1 MAVQFLLQ
9 LQVRYLL
16 TERLYHWKI
25 ILEDSFYVR
34 FVNIIHHEET
44 VDTQYYS
51 KYTIVYITIEL
62 KKKE

>member
-1 MAVQFLLQ
+1 MTVQFLLQ
-9 LQVRYLL
+9 HQVRYLL
-16 TERLYHWKI
+16 IERLYHRKI

-44 VDTQYYS
+44 VDIQYYS

>member
-1 MAVQFLLQ
+1 MTVQFLLQ
-9 LQVRYLL
+9 HQVRYLL
-16 TERLYHWKI
+16 IERLYHRKI

>member
-9 LQVRYLL
+9 HQIRYLI
-16 TERLYHWKI
+16 TERLYPWKI